1 VSFFQPL
8 WSIFTLFTIILRFM
22 TDSQFWRFKG
32 RNNIYVALILSL
44 LLVMI
49 LYSLSR
55 VGFFLFN
62 RAFFQGMNAN
72 RFLTIAAGGL
82 RFDLSA
88 TLYSNSLFI
97 LLMIVPFT
105 FRFSGW
111 YKLVLK
117 WVFIVCNT
125 IAFAANSAD
134 IIYYRFTLRRT
145 TLSVFSQFENETNL
159 GKLFFR
165 FLFDYWYAFFFFLL
179 LVALL
184 VWGYKKIRFEGPQ
197 IKKPWLFY
205 VVNTLAM
212 LVTVGLFIGGARG
225 GFRESTRPITLS
237 NAAAYAKEPNDVN
250 LVLNT
255 PFALMRTAKANVIKK
270 VYYYESQQELEKYFN
285 PLKTPTDSPRF
296 QNKNVVVI
304 ILESFSKEFV
314 GAYNQ
319 SWEKEGYKGY
329 TPFLDSLISHSQSFK
344 YSMANGRKSIDA
356 MPSVIC
362 SVPSIEVP
370 YVLSHFSGNKL
381 NSLPILLKEKGY
393 YTAFFHG
400 ASNGSMGFDAFANQS
415 GFDDYFGKDEY
426 GNDDDF
432 DGIWG
437 IWDEKFLQYYSKKMS
452 EFKQPFY
459 TTLFT
464 VSSHHP
470 YQLPEE
476 YQNKFKGGS
485 LPIYRTIE
493 YSDWALKR
501 FFETAAK
508 TDWFKN
514 TLFVITADHASE
526 EIHYPQ
532 YNTVWG
538 YFSIPLIFYE
548 PGREDMGMKDEL
560 VQQVDILPSILGY
573 LGYDQPYV
581 AFGRNVF
588 SAKERPFAFNYLN
601 NTYQF
606 FQGDYLLL
614 FNGQKSIALFDFKKD
629 PFLKSNEVN
638 ALPDTVSQMQARLRA
653 LIQQYNNRMVDDNLT
668 KEGSQLKVLS
678 KKKN

>member
-1 VSFFQPL
+1 MSKN
-8 WSIFTLFTIILRFM
+8 
-22 TDSQFWRFKG
+22 QFWRVSIVG
-32 RNNIYVALILSL
+32 NSYVALILSL
-44 LLVMI
+44 MLVMV

-55 VGFFLFN
+55 IVFFLFN
-62 RAFFQGMNAN
+62 IPFFQGMDAN
-72 RFLTIAAGGL
+72 RFMIIAAGGL

-97 LLMIVPFT
+97 LLMILPFT
-105 FRFSGW
+105 FRFSVW
-111 YKLVLK
+111 YKLALK

-159 GKLFFR
+159 ERLFLR
-165 FLFDYWYAFFFFLL
+165 FLIDYWYAFFFFLL
-179 LVALL
+179 LIVLL
-184 VWGYKKIRFEGPQ
+184 VWGYSKIRFEGPQ
-197 IKKPWLFY
+197 TKKPLMFY
-205 VVNTLAM
+205 SLNVLAM
-212 LVTVGLFIGGARG
+212 LLALGLFIGGARG

-237 NAAAYAKEPNDVN
+237 NAAAYAKEPKDVN

-255 PFALMRTAKANVIKK
+255 PFAMMRTAKANVIKK

-285 PLKTPTDSPRF
+285 PLKTPTDSSQF

-319 SWEKEGYKGY
+319 SWDNNKYSGF
-329 TPFLDSLISHSQSFK
+329 TPFLDSLISHSRSFK

-370 YVLSHFSGNKL
+370 YVLSHFSGNKV

-400 ASNGSMGFDAFANQS
+400 APNGSMGFDAFANQS
-415 GFDDYFGKDEY
+415 GFADYFGKEEY
-426 GNDDDF
+426 GNDNDF

-437 IWDEKFLQYYSKKMS
+437 IWDEKFLQYYSKKMNG
-452 EFKQPFY
+452 FKQPFY

-493 YSDWALKR
+493 YTDWALKL
-501 FFETAAK
+501 FFQSAAK

-514 TLFVITADHASE
+514 TLFVLTADHASA
-526 EIHYPQ
+526 EIQYPQ
-532 YNTVWG
+532 YNTAWG
-538 YFSIPLIFYE
+538 YFSIPIIFYQ
-548 PGREDMGMKDEL
+548 PGLEDVGMKDEL

-573 LGYDQPYV
+573 LGYDQPYIT
-581 AFGRNVF
+581 FGRDVF
-588 SAKERPFAFNYLN
+588 NPSERPFAFNYLN

-606 FQGDYLLL
+606 FQGNYLLQ
-614 FNGQKSIALFDFKKD
+614 FDGQKSIALFDFKGD
-629 PFLKSNEVN
+629 PFLKNNQVN
-638 ALPDTVSQMQARLRA
+638 ALPDTVSEMQARLRA

-668 KEGSQLKVLS
+668 KEGSQLEVLS
-678 KKKN
+678 KKKD